1 MDHLGFI
8 LATYLVAFGASAA
21 LAWRTLRRG
30 HELAQRLPDEDKP
43 WT

>member
-8 LATYLVAFGASAA
+8 LTSYITAIGAAVV
-21 LAWRTLRRG
+21 LAWRVITKGRA
-30 HELAQRLPDEDKP
+30 LAARLGDEDKP

>member
-8 LATYLVAFGASAA
+8 LASYIAAIGSAGV
-21 LAWRTLRRG
+21 LAWRVIDKGRQ
-30 HELAQRLPDEDKP
+30 LARQLPDEDKP

>member
-8 LATYLVAFGASAA
+8 LATYIVAFGAAGA

-30 HELAQRLPDEDKP
+30 RALAKQLPDEDKP
-43 WT
+43 WI